1 VAKNS
6 KSKGKSSRSASGERA
21 SGAWT
26 SQERTSQERASHES
40 SRDATSGFDL
50 PPLIDL
56 LKAFL
61 EPTSALSTFHALA
74 LKQWLAPWII
84 FMRAYREMLDER
96 APAPSPE
103 ERTRRFLKAL
113 MSAYLEFEKSTPTQR
128 SFLAAQRELLDAY
141 LLTAEGLLRNAP
153 PSPR

>member
-1 VAKNS
+1 MAKKS
-6 KSKGKSSRSASGERA
+6 KSKGKSSRPASGERA

-26 SQERTSQERASHES
+26 SQAGAAHES

-96 APAPSPE
+96 APALSSE

-113 MSAYLEFEKSTPTQR
+113 MSGYLEFEKATPTQR
-128 SFLAAQRELLDAY
+128 SFLAAQREMLDAY
-141 LLTAEGLLRNAP
+141 LHTAEGLLRNAP
-153 PSPR
+153 SSPR

>member
-1 VAKNS
+1 MAKKSN
-6 KSKGKSSRSASGERA
+6 SKGKSSRSASQPRA
-21 SGAWT
+21 SR
-26 SQERTSQERASHES
+26 ERTAQEQASQARS
-40 SRDATSGFDL
+40 SRDATSGFDM

-61 EPTSALSTFHALA
+61 EPSSALSNFHALA

-84 FMRAYREMLDER
+84 FMRAYREMLDEG
-96 APAPSPE
+96 APALSPE
-103 ERTRRFLKAL
+103 DRARRFLKAL

-128 SFLAAQRELLDAY
+128 SFLAAQREMLDAC